1 MKKKKNP
8 NQKAFQI
15 VTKKEPA
22 TPPVQTSEELATN
35 IGSEKNVSFA
45 MSIALQ
51 MKQQQREADETKKV
65 ATKKRPIGRNK
76 KYSPADLQAFERKLV
91 ELRESI
97 LSHSSSMKSSIGI
110 EEADDFEPD
119 GGDGTSQSMRLDTLS
134 RIDNSQRTLS
144 EIDEALRKIG
154 DGTYGVCISCG
165 QLVSRER
172 LIRSP
177 FVKTCTACQQEL
189 EANR

>member
-51 MKQQQREADETKKV
+51 MKQQQREADETKKEEK
-65 ATKKRPIGRNK
+65 KKRPIGRNK
-76 KYSPADLQAFERKLV
+76 KYSPADLQALNA
-91 ELRESI
+91 
-97 LSHSSSMKSSIGI
+97 SSSNCAKASSPIH
-110 EEADDFEPD
+110 
-119 GGDGTSQSMRLDTLS
+119 R
-134 RIDNSQRTLS
+134 R
-144 EIDEALRKIG
+144 
-154 DGTYGVCISCG
+154 
-165 QLVSRER
+165 
-172 LIRSP
+172 
-177 FVKTCTACQQEL
+177 
-189 EANR
+189 

>member
-1 MKKKKNP
+1 MKREKNP
-8 NQKAFQI
+8 NQKALKI
-15 VTKKEPA
+15 VNKKA
-22 TPPVQTSEELATN
+22 PVILPKPSVEEVGAN
-35 IGSEKNVSFA
+35 IGSEENVSFA

-51 MKQQQREADETKKV
+51 MKQRQREADGAKEE
-65 ATKKRPIGRNK
+65 APKKRPIGRNK
-76 KYSPADLQAFERKLV
+76 EYSPADLQSFERKLI

-134 RIDNSQRTLS
+134 QIDNSQRTLA

-154 DGTYGVCISCG
+154 NGTYGVCISCG

-172 LIRSP
+172 LLRSP